1 MSQSHARREG
11 VLSLAL
17 AVVVSQLHP
26 IPVQV
31 EPPEAVAVRSF
42 IDDHLVTFEAFNAP
56 RRIRQGS
63 RTFNVDDD
71 DFPSAFS
78 LLPELHTLAGSVQ
91 DNYRSGMR
99 WTAIGT
105 VVELTGALTVGILP
119 VINLAV
125 GISTTVMIA
134 AMIAASAVTVVGLV
148 ITFIGLPALIKSQV
162 QMFELV
168 SRYNHELTRRP
179 ITVLPT
185 APQPASVAPVLQL
198 EI

>member
-1 MSQSHARREG
+1 MSQVRVRRQR

-63 RTFNVDDD
+63 RTFNVDDEE
-71 DFPSAFS
+71 FPSAFS
-78 LLPELHTLAGSVQ
+78 LIPEAHTLATSVQ
-91 DNYRSGMR
+91 DNYRIGMR
-99 WTAIGT
+99 WTLIGT
-105 VVELTGALTVGILP
+105 VIELGGAVAVGLMP
-119 VINLAV
+119 VLNLAV
-125 GISTTVMIA
+125 AISSTVMIA
-134 AMIAASAVTVVGLV
+134 AMIAASAVTLVGLV

-179 ITVLPT
+179 ITVLPST
-185 APQPASVAPVLQL
+185 PPPAAVAPVLQL
-198 EI
+198 QI